1 MRRIVFSFLALLH
14 LYFCRLSFCAA
25 IASATAVATT
35 AAGSDGAQP
44 SPTPTPPAL
53 RSLDA
58 RSRSDGLCG
67 YWAGDAARPA
77 LCPSGMQ
84 CRHNDDYNVL
94 GCVSVDASGSALGS
108 VNTACLDYDEYLDYE
123 SSHSSTTG
131 TRVGHCHGT
140 NLPYCVANTYTG
152 SAFEGYTLF
161 WCSKITTGWTLLAW
175 DATTS
180 NTNTLATPTTEASP
194 ESPTST
200 TSTDSSEGLS
210 RSDKIALGTALGI
223 GLPATIAGI
232 IAAWRSCF

>member
-67 YWAGDAARPA
+67 YWAGDAGTYLTISILNCKMATNHELARPA

-131 TRVGHCHGT
+131 TRVGH
-140 NLPYCVANTYTG
+140 
-152 SAFEGYTLF
+152 
-161 WCSKITTGWTLLAW
+161 W
-175 DATTS
+175 
-180 NTNTLATPTTEASP
+180 
-194 ESPTST
+194 
-200 TSTDSSEGLS
+200 
-210 RSDKIALGTALGI
+210 
-223 GLPATIAGI
+223 
-232 IAAWRSCF
+232 